1 MKDKLKMS
9 ERALPAVQGQPPCS
23 PPEAPCPVLPA
34 HLARASPSWYFR
46 VQRKALGIIFEW
58 KKSVLGD
65 AEVLNLK
72 DGGII
77 AKGKKR

>member
-1 MKDKLKMS
+1 M
-9 ERALPAVQGQPPCS
+9 
-23 PPEAPCPVLPA
+23 
-34 HLARASPSWYFR
+34 
-46 VQRKALGIIFEW
+46 GIIFEW

>member
-1 MKDKLKMS
+1 MEL
-9 ERALPAVQGQPPCS
+9 AVPFGG
-23 PPEAPCPVLPA
+23 V
-34 HLARASPSWYFR
+34 FR